1 MQQIEYI
8 GEHIWLGKLGNFF
21 LVLSF
26 AASLIALIGFYLS
39 TKNKEYLKFARNA
52 FYTHAFAVIGI
63 IGTMFF
69 MLLNHYY
76 EYQYAWQHSNNEMPM
91 RYILSCFWEGQEGS
105 FLLWTFWNIVLGI
118 ILQRSLKNDWEAP
131 VMAIFSLVQVFLA
144 SMILGIYIGDYKIG
158 SSPFLL
164 LREHPDY
171 MNLPFVQGYISNPN
185 YLAKITPRG
194 LNPLLMNYWMTIH
207 PPTLFLGFA
216 STLPPF
222 AFAIAGLWNKK
233 HNEWQQTALPW
244 TFFGILIL
252 GIGILMGGAWA
263 YEALSFGGFWAW
275 DPVEN
280 SSLVP
285 WLVLVGAGHV
295 MIVNKHKGG
304 SLFTTHLLSI
314 SSFLLVLYS
323 TFLTRSGILGEASVH
338 AFTDLGMQGQLVLY
352 VLTFVF
358 ICVALL
364 IENSLLQVSY
374 VMGSLLIMF
383 FGIVYGHKT
392 ILFYVW
398 VLSSIGLTAYSY
410 NKYFP
415 KEKDEEELYSREFW
429 MFLGAFVLLLS
440 ALVITYFTSIPV
452 LNKLFS
458 MKKAPLEKADY
469 NTWTIPFAIILMILI
484 AASQFLKWKKNNGK
498 EFYSKLKYSFL
509 ISILFGAACTVPLY
523 FLKDYQDANNS
534 TQKWNLISYSVLFI
548 FGTFAVIANGDYWLR
563 ILKGK
568 ISKAGASIAHIGFA
582 LILIGALVSTSKSA
596 ILSKNSA
603 AKKVESFGEGFSGQE
618 NIYLEQ
624 GDTLPMGPYLVT
636 YTGKEVHGI
645 DFYFKVNYFTKNKD
659 GKPEL
664 AFQLQPKIQDN
675 PRMGRAADPDTKHFL
690 NRDIYTHITAAD
702 MNTVIDTTN
711 RNQYNT
717 PTNYIG
723 HLKDTIVAS
732 NAIIIIDSLKTN
744 VSEEEYEKND
754 SLLEVTAVLRAL
766 DVNGNVFWAR
776 PKFSVRD
783 NMVVPSTDK
792 IEALGL
798 KFSFWKINPEAGS
811 VEINMAEKVNNSKDF
826 IVMKAVMFPYINV
839 LWIGCITMAL
849 GTFIAIVER
858 RRKQK
863 LLDTKIGS

>member
-1 MQQIEYI
+1 MKEIEYI

-26 AASLIALIGFYLS
+26 TAALIALIGFYLS
-39 TKNKEYLKFARNA
+39 TKNKEYLKFARNS
-52 FYTHAFAVIGI
+52 FYMHAFAVIGI

-76 EYQYAWQHSNNEMPM
+76 EYQYAWQHSNNEMPL
-91 RYILSCFWEGQEGS
+91 RFILSCFWEGQEGS
-105 FLLWTFWNIVLGI
+105 FLLWTFWNVVLGI
-118 ILQRSLKNDWEAP
+118 ILQKSLKNEWEAP
-131 VMAIFSLVQVFLA
+131 VMAIFSLAQVFLA
-144 SMILGIYIGDYKIG
+144 SMILGLYVGDYRIG
-158 SSPFLL
+158 TSPFLL
-164 LREHPDY
+164 LREHPDF
-171 MNLPFVQGYISNPN
+171 MNLPFVQSYISNPN

-233 HNEWQQTALPW
+233 HNEWQQIALPW
-244 TFFGILIL
+244 TYFGILIL
-252 GIGILMGGAWA
+252 GVGILMGGAWA

-295 MIVNKHKGG
+295 MIVNKNKGG
-304 SLFTTHLLSI
+304 SLFTTHLLAI
-314 SSFLLVLYS
+314 GSFLLVLYS
-323 TFLTRSGILGEASVH
+323 TFLTRSGILGESSVH

-358 ICVALL
+358 ICVVLL
-364 IENSLLQVSY
+364 IENSLIRTSY
-374 VMGSLLIMF
+374 ILGSILLTYFSIL
-383 FGIVYGHKT
+383 YGHKT
-392 ILFYVW
+392 AVFYIW
-398 VLSSIGLTAYSY
+398 VLTSIGLTVYSY

-452 LNKLFS
+452 MNKLFG

-469 NTWTIPFAIILMILI
+469 NMWTIPFAIVLMILI
-484 AASQFLKWKKNNGK
+484 AAAQFLKYKKTNSK
-498 EFYSKLKYSFL
+498 EFYKKLSLSFV
-509 ISILFGAACTVPLY
+509 ISVLFGLACSIPLY
-523 FLKDYQDANNS
+523 FLNDFSEANGM
-534 TQKWNLISYSVLFI
+534 QKWNLISYSLLFI
-548 FGTFAVIANGDYWLR
+548 FGIFAVLANGDYWLR

-568 ISKAGASIAHIGFA
+568 ISKSGASIAHIGFA
-582 LILIGALVSTSKSA
+582 MILIGALISTSKSA

-603 AKKVESFGEGFSGQE
+603 AKKVEVFGDGFSGQE

-636 YTGKEVHGI
+636 YSGKEVRGI
-645 DFYFKVNYFTKNKD
+645 DFYFKVDYFTKGTN
-659 GKPEL
+659 GKPEF
-664 AFQLQPKIQDN
+664 AFQLEPKIQDN

-690 NRDIYTHITAAD
+690 NRDIYTHVTIAD
-702 MNTVIDTTN
+702 MNTVVDSTN
-711 RNQYNT
+711 RNQFNT

-732 NAIIIIDSLKTN
+732 TAIIIIDSLKTN
-744 VSEEEYEKND
+744 LTQEEYEKND
-754 SLLEVTAVLRAL
+754 SLLEVTAVLKAY
-766 DVNGNVFWAR
+766 DINGNVFWAR
-776 PKFSVRD
+776 PKFTIQNNIVIPT
-783 NMVVPSTDK
+783 VDK
-792 IEALGL
+792 IEELGL
-798 KFSFWKINPEAGS
+798 KFSFWKINPEEGS

-849 GTFIAIVER
+849 GTFIAMIER
-858 RRKQK
+858 MRK
-863 LLDTKIGS
+863 LKISNLNSGE

>member
-1 MQQIEYI
+1 MQSITYI

-26 AASLIALIGFYLS
+26 TAALIALIGFYLS
-39 TKNKEYLKFARNA
+39 TKNRDYLKFARNA
-52 FYTHAFAVIGI
+52 FYMHAFAVIGI

-76 EYQYAWQHSNNEMPM
+76 EYQYAWQHSNNEMPL
-91 RYILSCFWEGQEGS
+91 RFILSCFWEGQEGS
-105 FLLWTFWNIVLGI
+105 FLLWTFWNVVLGI
-118 ILQRSLKNDWEAP
+118 ILQKSLKNEWEAP
-131 VMAIFSLVQVFLA
+131 VMAIFSLAQVFLA
-144 SMILGIYIGDYKIG
+144 SMILGLYVGDYRIG
-158 SSPFLL
+158 TSPFLL
-164 LREHPDY
+164 LREHPDF
-171 MNLPFVQGYISNPN
+171 MNLPFVQSYIDNPN

-233 HNEWQQTALPW
+233 HNEWQQIALPW
-244 TFFGILIL
+244 TYFGILIL
-252 GIGILMGGAWA
+252 GVGILMGGAWA

-295 MIVNKHKGG
+295 MIVNKNKGG

-314 SSFLLVLYS
+314 GSFLLVLYS
-323 TFLTRSGILGEASVH
+323 TFLTRSGILGESSVH

-358 ICVALL
+358 ICVVLL
-364 IENSLLQVSY
+364 IENSLIRTSY
-374 VMGSLLIMF
+374 IVGSILLTYFSIL
-383 FGIVYGHKT
+383 YGHKT
-392 ILFYVW
+392 AVFYIW
-398 VLSSIGLTAYSY
+398 VLASIGLTVYSY

-452 LNKLFS
+452 MNKLFG

-469 NTWTIPFAIILMILI
+469 NMWTVPFAILLMILI
-484 AASQFLKWKKNNGK
+484 AAAQFLKYKKTNSK
-498 EFYSKLKYSFL
+498 EFYKKLSFSFV
-509 ISILFGAACTVPLY
+509 ISVLFGLACSIPLY
-523 FLKDYQDANNS
+523 LLNDFSEANGM
-534 TQKWNLISYSVLFI
+534 QKWNLISYSLLFI
-548 FGTFAVIANGDYWLR
+548 FGIFAVVANGDYWLR

-568 ISKAGASIAHIGFA
+568 ISKSGASIAHIGFA
-582 LILIGALVSTSKSA
+582 MILIGALISTSKSA

-603 AKKVESFGEGFSGQE
+603 AKKVEVFGEGFSGQE

-636 YTGKEVHGI
+636 YSGKEVRGI
-645 DFYFKVNYFTKNKD
+645 DFYFKVDYFTKGTN
-659 GKPEL
+659 GKPEF

-690 NRDIYTHITAAD
+690 NRDIYTHVTIAD
-702 MNTVIDTTN
+702 MNTVVDSTN
-711 RNQYNT
+711 RNQFNT

-732 NAIIIIDSLKTN
+732 TAIIIIDSLKTN
-744 VSEEEYEKND
+744 LTQEEYEKND
-754 SLLEVTAVLRAL
+754 SLLEVTAVLKAY
-766 DVNGNVFWAR
+766 DINGNIFWAR
-776 PKFSVRD
+776 PKFTIQNNIVIPT
-783 NMVVPSTDK
+783 VDK
-792 IEALGL
+792 IDELGL
-798 KFSFWKINPEAGS
+798 KFSFWKINPEEGS

-849 GTFIAIVER
+849 GTFIAMIER
-858 RRKQK
+858 MRK
-863 LLDTKIGS
+863 LKISNLNNGN

>member
-1 MQQIEYI
+1 MKEIEYI

-26 AASLIALIGFYLS
+26 TAALIALIGFYLS
-39 TKNKEYLKFARNA
+39 TKNKDYLKFARNS
-52 FYTHAFAVIGI
+52 FYMHAFAVIGI

-76 EYQYAWQHSNNEMPM
+76 EYQYAWQHSNNEMPL
-91 RYILSCFWEGQEGS
+91 RFILSCFWEGQEGS
-105 FLLWTFWNIVLGI
+105 FLLWTFWNVVLGI
-118 ILQRSLKNDWEAP
+118 ILQKSLKNEWEAP
-131 VMAIFSLVQVFLA
+131 VMAIFSLAQVFLA
-144 SMILGIYIGDYKIG
+144 SMILGLYVGDYRIG
-158 SSPFLL
+158 TSPFLL
-164 LREHPDY
+164 LREHPDF
-171 MNLPFVQGYISNPN
+171 MNLPFVQSYIDNPN

-233 HNEWQQTALPW
+233 HNEWQQIALPW
-244 TFFGILIL
+244 TYFGILIL
-252 GIGILMGGAWA
+252 GVGILMGGAWA

-295 MIVNKHKGG
+295 MIVNKNKGG

-314 SSFLLVLYS
+314 GSFLLVLYS
-323 TFLTRSGILGEASVH
+323 TFLTRSGILGESSVH

-358 ICVALL
+358 ICVVLL
-364 IENSLLQVSY
+364 IENSLIRTSY
-374 VMGSLLIMF
+374 IVGSVLLTYFSIL
-383 FGIVYGHKT
+383 YGHKT
-392 ILFYVW
+392 AVFYIW
-398 VLSSIGLTAYSY
+398 VLASIGLTVYSY

-452 LNKLFS
+452 MNKLFG

-469 NTWTIPFAIILMILI
+469 NMWTVPFAILLMILI
-484 AASQFLKWKKNNGK
+484 AAAQFLKYKKTNSK
-498 EFYSKLKYSFL
+498 EFYKKLSFSFV
-509 ISILFGAACTVPLY
+509 ISVLFGLACSIPLY
-523 FLKDYQDANNS
+523 LLNDFSEAS
-534 TQKWNLISYSVLFI
+534 GMQKWNLISYSLLFI
-548 FGTFAVIANGDYWLR
+548 FGIFAVVANGDYWLR

-568 ISKAGASIAHIGFA
+568 ISKSGASIAHIGFA
-582 LILIGALVSTSKSA
+582 MILIGALISTSKSA

-603 AKKVESFGEGFSGQE
+603 AKKVEVFGEGFSGQE

-636 YTGKEVHGI
+636 YSGKKVRGI
-645 DFYFKVNYFTKNKD
+645 DFYFKVDYFTKGAD
-659 GKPEL
+659 GKPEF
-664 AFQLQPKIQDN
+664 AFQLEPKIQDN

-690 NRDIYTHITAAD
+690 NRDIYTHVTIAD
-702 MNTVIDTTN
+702 MNTVVDSTN
-711 RNQYNT
+711 RNQFNT

-732 NAIIIIDSLKTN
+732 TAIIIIDSLKTN
-744 VSEEEYEKND
+744 LTQEEYEKND
-754 SLLEVTAVLRAL
+754 SLLEVTAVLKAY
-766 DVNGNVFWAR
+766 DINGNIFWAR
-776 PKFSVRD
+776 PKFTIQNNIVIPT
-783 NMVVPSTDK
+783 VDK
-792 IEALGL
+792 IDELGL
-798 KFSFWKINPEAGS
+798 KFSFWKINPEEGS

-849 GTFIAIVER
+849 GTFIAMIER
-858 RRKQK
+858 MRK
-863 LLDTKIGS
+863 LKISNLNNGN